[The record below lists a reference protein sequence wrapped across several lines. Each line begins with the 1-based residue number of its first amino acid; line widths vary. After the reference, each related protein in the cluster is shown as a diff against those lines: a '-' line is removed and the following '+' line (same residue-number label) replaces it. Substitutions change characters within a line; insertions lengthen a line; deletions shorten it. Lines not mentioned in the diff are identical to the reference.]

1 MRIMIIP
8 GPGNEIMN
16 YEHGEKGSRGDAEA
30 RREDRGKNRMLH
42 RRERRESRKSFD
54 RIYKMNRMGN

>member
-1 MRIMIIP
+1 
-8 GPGNEIMN
+8 MN
-16 YEHGEKGSRGDAEA
+16 TGKKVHAET

-42 RRERRESRKSFD
+42 RRERRETRKSFD